1 MINVQ
6 YQGPATDHTFVR
18 LDKGWLVASYDW
30 FPTFS
35 IEQLLPSPRYLT
47 SSSNSWDGLQK
58 YLNCLDIISAEL
70 KKIS

>member
-1 MINVQ
+1 MVWKTMVLEDKLAMNVVIIK
-6 YQGPATDHTFVR
+6 YQGPAKDHTFVR

-47 SSSNSWDGLQK
+47 SYSNS
-58 YLNCLDIISAEL
+58 
-70 KKIS
+70 